1 LEVLKRKDQISGAF
15 WLFVAA
21 VIIWQSLELKI
32 GSYRSPGSGYIPL
45 AVGVGMGIVSLIIII
60 RATLFVREAPPFSLG
75 ISAPAL
81 KKLGIVVAGI
91 FLYALLF
98 TDLGF
103 VLSTFLFLVLLFK
116 SVEPQRWPTAI
127 LWAGGATFLA
137 YLLFCITLQCELP
150 RGFWGI

>member
-1 LEVLKRKDQISGAF
+1 MKKKDQISGAF
-15 WLFVAA
+15 WLFVA
-21 VIIWQSLELKI
+21 VIIIWQSLELKI

-45 AVGVGMGIVSLIIII
+45 AVGLGMGIVSLIIIL
-60 RATLFVREAPPFSLG
+60 RATLFAHAVPGVSPG
-75 ISAPAL
+75 VPAAVL
-81 KKLGIVVAGI
+81 KKLGLVVAGI
-91 FLYALLF
+91 FLYAVLF
-98 TDLGF
+98 TSLGF
-103 VLSTFLFLVLLFK
+103 TLSTFLFLVLLFK

>member
-1 LEVLKRKDQISGAF
+1 MKKKDQISGAF
-15 WLFVAA
+15 WLFVA
-21 VIIWQSLELKI
+21 VIIIWQSLELKI

-45 AVGVGMGIVSLIIII
+45 AVGIGMGIVSLIIIL
-60 RATLFVREAPPFSLG
+60 RATLFAHAVPG
-75 ISAPAL
+75 ISLEVPAAVL
-81 KKLGIVVAGI
+81 KKLGLVVAGI
-91 FLYALLF
+91 FLYAVLF
-98 TDLGF
+98 TSLGF
-103 VLSTFLFLVLLFK
+103 TLSTFLFLVLLFK

>member
-1 LEVLKRKDQISGAF
+1 LKRKDQISGAF
-15 WLFVAA
+15 WLLVAA
-21 VIIWQSLELKI
+21 IIIWQSLELKI

-45 AVGVGMGIVSLIIII
+45 AVGIGMGIVSLIIIL
-60 RATLFVREAPPFSLG
+60 RATLFIHAVPTVTIGTPA
-75 ISAPAL
+75 AAL

-91 FLYALLF
+91 FLYAVLF
-98 TDLGF
+98 NPLGF
-103 VLSTFLFLVLLFK
+103 TLSTFLFLVLLFK